1 MGLEEG
7 YVGKYAEAR
16 MIGCLCLYT
25 WHVAHASRV
34 YMTGNISSTVI
45 GIKVDSWHV
54 RQHVSER
61 YQPVAQAD
69 SKVGSVPVA
78 AVRRVPPPLNITP
91 LTGGAIGGSGKVDPA
106 GQSVLTEGL

>member
-1 MGLEEG
+1 MESEEG

-16 MIGCLCLYT
+16 MIGCLWLYT
-25 WHVAHASRV
+25 WHVAYASCV

-69 SKVGSVPVA
+69 SNVGANPVA
-78 AVRRVPPPLNITP
+78 SIRLLPQP
-91 LTGGAIGGSGKVDPA
+91 
-106 GQSVLTEGL
+106 